1 MIKSKLGLAV
11 ACALLS
17 MGVTSATFGQEQP
30 QPGQPGQGQPGQP
43 GQRGGRGN
51 FDPAAFREQMNQ
63 RTRERLGASEEE
75 WKVLQPRIEK
85 VQTAQR
91 NYSSSGRGGFGGGPG
106 GPPGGP
112 GGRTRGGDAQPAGAT
127 TPAESP
133 VAKAAAELRAVT
145 ENKEAAAAD
154 VKAKLDAYRAA
165 KAKAKEE
172 LALAQKELTELLTPK
187 QEAVMVSMG
196 MLD

>member
-17 MGVTSATFGQEQP
+17 MGVTSATFGQAQP
-30 QPGQPGQGQPGQP
+30 QPGE
-43 GQRGGRGN
+43 RGRGN

-91 NYSSSGRGGFGGGPG
+91 NYSSGGRGGFGGGFG
-106 GPPGGP
+106 GGPGGP
-112 GGRTRGGDAQPAGAT
+112 GGRTRGGNGGGDAQPAAAT
-127 TPAESP
+127 TTPESP
-133 VAKAAAELRAVT
+133 VAKAAAELRTVT

-165 KAKAKEE
+165 RAKAKEE
-172 LALAQKELTELLTPK
+172 LAAAQKELTELLTPK
-187 QEAVMVSMG
+187 QEAVLVSMG